1 MVMDR
6 HGKLVLAGLHGL
18 ELRVPYSGGLVLWGS
33 WPRDKQRQSGFW
45 DLLAWDGC
53 SEWVYR
59 RRTSEDILTGMLM
72 CD

>member
-6 HGKLVLAGLHGL
+6 HGKLILRGLHGL
-18 ELRVPYSGGLVLWGS
+18 ELRVPYSGAWSCGLNRELW
-33 WPRDKQRQSGFW
+33 DKQRAPGFW
-45 DLLAWDGC
+45 DLLSWDGC

-59 RRTSEDILTGMLM
+59 RTSEDILIGMLI